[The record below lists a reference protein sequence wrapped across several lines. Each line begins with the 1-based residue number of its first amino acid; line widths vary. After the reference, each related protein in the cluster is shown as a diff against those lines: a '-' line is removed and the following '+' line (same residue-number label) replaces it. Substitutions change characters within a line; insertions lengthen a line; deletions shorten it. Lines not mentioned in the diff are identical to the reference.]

1 MNLIKC
7 EVNVCV
13 SDIPL
18 SPDTADPSAV
28 QCAGHSQVHEILVT
42 TEKYDQS
49 YLLLGCTLR

>member
-1 MNLIKC
+1 M
-7 EVNVCV
+7 CV